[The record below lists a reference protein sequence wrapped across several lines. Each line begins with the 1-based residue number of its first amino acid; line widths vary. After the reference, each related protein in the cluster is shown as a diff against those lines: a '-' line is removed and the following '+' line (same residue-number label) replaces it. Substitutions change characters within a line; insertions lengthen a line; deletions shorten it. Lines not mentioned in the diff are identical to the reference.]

1 MAGAMRIE
9 LTNLEDG
16 GGNFAHVYHPEE
28 LDLLDERVWL
38 AGPASVKGVV
48 RRIGGKVV
56 VIGNAE
62 APARVECDRC
72 LKPVEFAVSTDF
84 SVDYITGRDYES
96 TNVVELTEDEMSLSV
111 FDGES
116 IDVDEIVREQVL
128 LAVPARALCQQD
140 CKGICPTCG
149 ADRNAATC
157 DCEASEID
165 PRWAALK
172 KLVKQ

>member
-1 MAGAMRIE
+1 MQSAMQIE
-9 LTNLEDG
+9 LTNLKDG

-28 LDLLDERVWL
+28 LDLLDERVRL
-38 AGPASVKGVV
+38 AGPASVNGVV
-48 RRIGGKVV
+48 RRTDDKVV
-56 VIGNAE
+56 VVGRAE
-62 APARVECDRC
+62 APARIECDRC
-72 LKPVEFAVSTDF
+72 LKPVELPVSTDF

-111 FDGES
+111 FAGDA
-116 IDVDEIVREQVL
+116 IDLDEIVREQVL

-149 ADRNAATC
+149 ADRNAGAC
-157 DCEASEID
+157 DCETSEID
-165 PRWAALK
+165 PRWEALK

>member
-1 MAGAMRIE
+1 MQGAMRIE

-16 GGNFAHVYHPEE
+16 GGKFAHVYHPEE

-38 AGPASVKGVV
+38 AGPASVNGVV

-56 VIGNAE
+56 VIGRAE

-72 LKPVEFAVSTDF
+72 LKPVEFPVSTDF

-111 FDGES
+111 FDGDA
-116 IDVDEIVREQVL
+116 IDVDDIVREQVL
-128 LAVPARALCQQD
+128 LAVPARALCHQD

-149 ADRNAATC
+149 ADRNAGSC
-157 DCEASEID
+157 DCETSEID